1 MFLFVICI
9 LALYLIS
16 FLPADVI
23 SISKDRTAT
32 LKAIMAVLI
41 VVHHLSLQGISFLH
55 TFHSWGAPIV
65 SLFLFLS
72 GYGLMKSLCM
82 KGNVYLS
89 DFFKHRIVKGI
100 VIPFLIAWAIY
111 RILNIVSLP
120 NIFKELE
127 ELIYDGRTILPHSW
141 FVFAILYF
149 YVSFY
154 ISYKYFNSKVSF
166 LVLIALIILFEL
178 WCQYWNYDRCW
189 YISALG
195 FPTGILVGK
204 YEGKII
210 KRLKGSIGY
219 YCVVPISLVVIALC
233 VYAKMEISY
242 MLVYILIPLIFA
254 TLLFKVKFENL
265 IRLKIIRY
273 LSSISFEIYL
283 SQGISMCILRGSFLN
298 LKSDYLYVALTLLFT
313 LVIATFIKLIR
324 QSVLRYFFNS

>member
-16 FLPADVI
+16 FLPTDVI

-283 SQGISMCILRGSFLN
+283 SQGISMCILRGSFFN
-298 LKSDYLYVALTLLFT
+298 LKSDYLYVMLTLLFT

>member
-1 MFLFVICI
+1 MLLFVVCI

-16 FLPADVI
+16 FLPTDVI

-324 QSVLRYFFNS
+324 QSVLRYCFNS

>member
-1 MFLFVICI
+1 MFLFVVCI

-16 FLPADVI
+16 FLPTDTI

-41 VVHHLSLQGISFLH
+41 VLHHLSLQGIPFLH

-100 VIPFLIAWAIY
+100 AIPFFIAWAIY

-127 ELIYDGRTILPHSW
+127 ELIFDGVTILPHSW

-154 ISYKYFNSKVSF
+154 ISYKYFNNKVSF
-166 LVLIALIILFEL
+166 WVLIALIILFEL
-178 WCQYWNYDRCW
+178 WCQYLNYDRCW

-195 FPTGILVGK
+195 FPTGILIGK
-204 YEGKII
+204 YESEII

-219 YCVVPISLVVIALC
+219 YSVIPISLTITALC
-233 VYAKMEISY
+233 VYAKIEITY
-242 MLVYILIPLIFA
+242 MLVYILIPIIFA
-254 TLLFKVKFENL
+254 TLLFKLKFENL
-265 IRLKIIRY
+265 IRFKIIRY
-273 LSSISFEIYL
+273 LSSISFEVYL

-298 LKSDYLYVALTLLFT
+298 LKSDYLYVTLTLLFT
-313 LVIATFIKLIR
+313 FVMATFIKLIR
-324 QSVLRYFFNS
+324 QSVLRYCFNS

>member
-1 MFLFVICI
+1 MLLFVVCI

-16 FLPADVI
+16 FLPTDVI

-41 VVHHLSLQGISFLH
+41 VVHHLSLQGIPFLH

>member
-324 QSVLRYFFNS
+324 QSVLRYCFNS

>member
-1 MFLFVICI
+1 MLLFVVCV
-9 LALYLIS
+9 LSLYLIS
-16 FLPADVI
+16 FLPTDTV

-32 LKAIMAVLI
+32 LKVIMAILI
-41 VVHHLSLQGISFLH
+41 IVHHLSLQRISFLH

-82 KGNVYLS
+82 RGNVYLS

-100 VIPFLIAWAIY
+100 VIPFFIAWAIY
-111 RILNIVSLP
+111 RILNIISLP

-127 ELIYDGRTILPHSW
+127 ELIYNGVTILPHSW

-154 ISYKYFNSKVSF
+154 ISYKYFNNKACF

-189 YISALG
+189 YISAWG

-204 YEGKII
+204 YESKMI
-210 KRLKGSIGY
+210 KHLKGSIGY
-219 YCVVPISLVVIALC
+219 YSVVPISLAIIALC
-233 VYAKMEISY
+233 VYAKMEIFY
-242 MLVYILIPLIFA
+242 MLVYILIPIIFA

-265 IRLKIIRY
+265 IRFKIIKY

-283 SQGISMCILRGSFLN
+283 SQGISMCILRGSFFN
-298 LKSDYLYVALTLLFT
+298 LESDYLYVTLTLLFT
-313 LVIATFIKLIR
+313 LVIATLIKLIR
-324 QSVLRYFFNS
+324 QSVLRYCFNS

>member
-41 VVHHLSLQGISFLH
+41 VVHHLSLQGILFLH

-100 VIPFLIAWAIY
+100 VIPFLIAWTIY

-204 YEGKII
+204 YEGKTI

-233 VYAKMEISY
+233 VYAKMEIPY
-242 MLVYILIPLIFA
+242 MLVYILIPIIFA

-273 LSSISFEIYL
+273 LSGISFEIYL

-298 LKSDYLYVALTLLFT
+298 LKSDYLYVILTLFFT

-324 QSVLRYFFNS
+324 QSVLRYCFNS

>member
-1 MFLFVICI
+1 MLLFVICI

-16 FLPADVI
+16 FLPTDVI

-324 QSVLRYFFNS
+324 QSVLRYCFNS

>member
-23 SISKDRTAT
+23 SISKDRTAI

-324 QSVLRYFFNS
+324 QSVLRYCFNS

>member
-1 MFLFVICI
+1 MLLFVICI
-9 LALYLIS
+9 YPLYLIS
-16 FLPADVI
+16 FLPTDVI

-41 VVHHLSLQGISFLH
+41 VVHHLSLQGIPFLH

-111 RILNIVSLP
+111 RIFNIVSLP
-120 NIFKELE
+120 DIFKELE
-127 ELIYDGRTILPHSW
+127 KLIYDGETILPHSW
-141 FVFAILYF
+141 FIFAILYF

-154 ISYKYFNSKVSF
+154 ISYKYFNNKVSF
-166 LVLIALIILFEL
+166 LILIALIILFEL
-178 WCQYWNYDRCW
+178 WCQYLNYDRCW

-204 YEGKII
+204 YESKII
-210 KRLKGSIGY
+210 KHLKGSIGY
-219 YCVVPISLVVIALC
+219 YCVVPISLVIIALC
-233 VYAKMEISY
+233 VYAKMEILY
-242 MLVYILIPLIFA
+242 MLVYILIPIIFA

-265 IRLKIIRY
+265 IRFKIIKY
-273 LSSISFEIYL
+273 LNSISHSCPEKFYHSVSCL
-283 SQGISMCILRGSFLN
+283 GPSPSG
-298 LKSDYLYVALTLLFT
+298 T
-313 LVIATFIKLIR
+313 LVVR
-324 QSVLRYFFNS
+324 SV